1 MGGIGGPELLIVFL
15 VVLVVFGPK
24 RIPEVARGLGRVIGN
39 VRRLSIELQRDLN
52 LAEALDERKSDSLSR
67 PPAAP
72 PAAPPAVPPAPPP
85 AVPPAPPPADAEK
98 GPGPAE

>member
-52 LAEALDERKSDSLSR
+52 LAEALEERKTDSLPR

-72 PAAPPAVPPAPPP
+72 SASPPAASAAPPT
-85 AVPPAPPPADAEK
+85 DAEK
-98 GPGPAE
+98 GSGPAE